1 MCIRDSLTTRR
12 GTLCSVAPVFDA
24 PTAPTPGAALDWLA
38 RHSGVNE
45 VSGPR
50 WAINGWY
57 AADHH
62 GLRSIADLNRKPV
75 TIVTD
80 GSLMERMERWKCV
93 AADPRDGLF
102 IIETTNDTS
111 VLDACL
117 LYTSH
122 HRTAAATITELAQ
135 LLEHLL
141 TRAGNP
147 SLMTDG
153 LKHSLVEH
161 ACGNRRSLV
170 HLADQLLDA
179 ALEDPACATIDESLF
194 ARVMRAPVTGA
205 GAGAGAGTARAR
217 KAL

>member
-1 MCIRDSLTTRR
+1 MVQRGWIRWDRGQPIRCIQPEAALMAWIDHGRLTTRR

-111 VLDACL
+111 VLDA
-117 LYTSH
+117 
-122 HRTAAATITELAQ
+122 ALAS
-135 LLEHLL
+135 
-141 TRAGNP
+141 AGSP
-147 SLMTDG
+147 GVAVGSD
-153 LKHSLVEH
+153 
-161 ACGNRRSLV
+161 
-170 HLADQLLDA
+170 
-179 ALEDPACATIDESLF
+179 
-194 ARVMRAPVTGA
+194 
-205 GAGAGAGTARAR
+205 TARSRMSWVDPIQCAIDIAR
-217 KAL
+217 DPQQGYAQASAIVDRLCHDLVQT

>member
-1 MCIRDSLTTRR
+1 
-12 GTLCSVAPVFDA
+12 
-24 PTAPTPGAALDWLA
+24 LA

-111 VLDACL
+111 VLDA
-117 LYTSH
+117 
-122 HRTAAATITELAQ
+122 ALAS
-135 LLEHLL
+135 
-141 TRAGNP
+141 AGSP
-147 SLMTDG
+147 GVAVGSD
-153 LKHSLVEH
+153 
-161 ACGNRRSLV
+161 
-170 HLADQLLDA
+170 
-179 ALEDPACATIDESLF
+179 
-194 ARVMRAPVTGA
+194 
-205 GAGAGAGTARAR
+205 TARSRMSWVDPIQCAIDIAR
-217 KAL
+217 DPQQGYAQASAIVDRLCHDLVQT